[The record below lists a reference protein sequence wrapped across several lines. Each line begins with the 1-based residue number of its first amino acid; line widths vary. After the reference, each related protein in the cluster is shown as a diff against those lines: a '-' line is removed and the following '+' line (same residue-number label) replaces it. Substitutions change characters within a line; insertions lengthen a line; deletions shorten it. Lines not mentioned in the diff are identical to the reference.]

1 MTGSADSA
9 TPFESPY
16 RYRRLPTRV
25 VSVGGV
31 DLGGET
37 PIRVQSM
44 TISHTHDAAATA
56 AEIEELVSAGCEI
69 VRMTVASRSDASA
82 LHEIVD
88 RVRSKG
94 IETPF
99 VADIHFA
106 PHLAMDAVE
115 VVEKVRI
122 NPGNFVDRKKFDA
135 REIPED
141 EFEAAVAKV
150 REAFAPL
157 VRRARERGVAIRVGV
172 NHGSLADRMVN
183 RYGDSPLGMVESA
196 LEYLRVCVEEDF
208 GDVVISMKSSN
219 PIVMIQAYRLLVARM
234 QAESMC
240 FPIHLGVTEAGEG
253 REGRVK
259 SSIGIGTLLEDGI
272 GDTIRVSLT
281 ESATRMVTRATFQ
294 ALTGGPV
301 IADLWAEMGET
312 HMGHLEAADDADLF
326 VVAPATADFL
336 AKAAAGI
343 ADDALT
349 TALVAS
355 DCPVLV
361 APAMNPRMW
370 ANPIVQRNVKT
381 LLDFDFQFIGPVEGR
396 LAEGVVGVG
405 RMSEPEDIAAEIDRR
420 LGT

>member
-1 MTGSADSA
+1 MSGRAKVIVGVTGSIASFKA
-9 TPFESPY
+9 C
-16 RYRRLPTRV
+16 
-25 VSVGGV
+25 
-31 DLGGET
+31 
-37 PIRVQSM
+37 
-44 TISHTHDAAATA
+44 A
-56 AEIEELVSAGCEI
+56 LVSQLVQA
-69 VRMTVASRSDASA
+69 
-82 LHEIVD
+82 D
-88 RVRSKG
+88 R
-94 IETPF
+94 
-99 VADIHFA
+99 
-106 PHLAMDAVE
+106 E
-115 VVEKVRI
+115 VVV
-122 NPGNFVDRKKFDA
+122 
-135 REIPED
+135 
-141 EFEAAVAKV
+141 
-150 REAFAPL
+150 L
-157 VRRARERGVAIRVGV
+157 
-172 NHGSLADRMVN
+172 
-183 RYGDSPLGMVESA
+183 
-196 LEYLRVCVEEDF
+196 
-208 GDVVISMKSSN
+208 
-219 PIVMIQAYRLLVARM
+219 
-234 QAESMC
+234 
-240 FPIHLGVTEAGEG
+240 
-253 REGRVK
+253 
-259 SSIGIGTLLEDGI
+259 
-272 GDTIRVSLT
+272 LT